1 MPNKYWIHIQKRSK
15 WLWRSLIL
23 AMANYMAE
31 KCGGSFPSLDS
42 PIQETSRKSQSYIHN
57 LELDALRTEMRSIK
71 IQCYNTKKTRVSIV
85 VVLEK

>member
-1 MPNKYWIHIQKRSK
+1 VAVALADIGNGQLYGGEMRGKLSFIGFSHSRNVAEESK
-15 WLWRSLIL
+15 L
-23 AMANYMAE
+23 
-31 KCGGSFPSLDS
+31 
-42 PIQETSRKSQSYIHN
+42 HN